1 MMKNFIRAILLLLII
16 AIGVLAWVFI
26 PSHETMGSKTL
37 EEALSDNYTLIGHR
51 IHSTDPDAGNMFG
64 YFVVSKGQDTE
75 DLEPF
80 LVTSDQFIRMEQTG
94 ENTLALTVN
103 GRIYRYHNDL
113 WVQKPDGTLQH
124 WLVSAHASYVR

>member
-37 EEALSDNYTLIGHR
+37 EEALNDNYTLIGHR

-64 YFVVSKGQDTE
+64 YFVVSKGQNTE

-80 LVTSDQFIRMEQTG
+80 LVTSDQFIRMEKTG

-124 WLVSAHASYVR
+124 WLISANASYVR

>member
-1 MMKNFIRAILLLLII
+1 MMKNFMRAVLLLLMI

-26 PSHETMGSKTL
+26 PSHETVGAQTL
-37 EEALSDNYTLIGHR
+37 EEALNDNYTLVGHR

-64 YFVVSKGQDTE
+64 YFVVYKGASTD

-94 ENTLALTVN
+94 DNTLALTVN

-113 WVQKPDGTLQH
+113 WVENPDGKLQH
-124 WLVSAHASYVR
+124 WFVSATAKYVR